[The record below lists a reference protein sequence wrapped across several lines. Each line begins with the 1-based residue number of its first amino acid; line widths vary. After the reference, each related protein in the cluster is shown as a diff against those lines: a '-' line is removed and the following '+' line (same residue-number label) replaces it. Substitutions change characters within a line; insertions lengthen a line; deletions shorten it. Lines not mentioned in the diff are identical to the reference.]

1 MNIFAKWKV
10 ILILAVLILSTW
22 FLVPTIRWYSM
33 TPKARQDLQK
43 VDYKEWKSINE
54 GKLNLGLDLQGGVS
68 LLLRVDTDTLQTMA
82 MDKEIERINTEF
94 TAKNSP
100 IRATLSENSAYIII
114 AYPDEDQRQ
123 AASNIAMGSDI
134 LEKIDSPE
142 GKLYYQPS
150 PLRINQKLSDT
161 VEQARHV
168 IENRVNELGLSE
180 TMVAKVGDDKIAVQL
195 PGETDPER
203 ATNIIRRQAFLEFKL
218 VADDALINSI
228 IDEQGNLRPG
238 AIIPDGYEL
247 KYLKE
252 TKGTD
257 VTKIPILVK
266 KRADLTGDHITS
278 ARVSRDSMS
287 FGAAYVELKLDREG
301 ARMFERVT
309 GMNVNK
315 KLAIVLD
322 GEVKSAP
329 NIQERIPNG
338 SARIT
343 GQYTENE
350 ARDLALVLK
359 SGALPVPLV
368 IEESRTVGPTL
379 GYDSIRKGIMSAVI
393 GGILIVLFMFVYYK
407 GSGLIADMALILNLI
422 ILMAAMSMLGA
433 TLTVP
438 GIAGIV
444 LTIGMAV
451 DANVLIFERI
461 REELRAGKTPRAA
474 IEAGYGRAFSA
485 ILDSN
490 VTTIIAAFMLVQFGS
505 SAVKG
510 FAITLMVGIAISMF
524 TAILVTR
531 VVFDWISLRSGF
543 KKLSI

>member
-68 LLLRVDTDTLQTMA
+68 LLLRVDTDTLQAMA

-100 IRATLSENSAYIII
+100 IRATLSENSTYIII

>member
-1 MNIFAKWKV
+1 MNIKWKL
-10 ILILAVLILSTW
+10 LIIFVVLAAAVY

-33 TPKARQDLQK
+33 TPKARQELQK
-43 VDYKEWKSINE
+43 VDYASWKSLNA

-68 LLLRVDTDTLQTMA
+68 LLLRVDAASLQSMTL
-82 MDKEIERINTEF
+82 DKEIERINTEF

-100 IRATLSENSAYIII
+100 LRATLSENSTTIVI
-114 AYPDEDQRQ
+114 AYPDATSRD
-123 AASNIAMGSDI
+123 AANTVAMNSDL
-134 LEKIDSPE
+134 LEKVESPE
-142 GKLYYQPS
+142 GKLYYQVS
-150 PLRINQKLSDT
+150 PMRLSQKLADT

-218 VADDALINSI
+218 VADPALTNSVV
-228 IDEQGNLRPG
+228 DENGNLRPG

-247 KYLKE
+247 KYLSE
-252 TKGTD
+252 NKGGE
-257 VTKIPILVK
+257 VSKRPMLIK
-266 KRADLTGDHITS
+266 KRADLTGDHIVT
-278 ARVSRDSMS
+278 ARVGRDSMS
-287 FGAAYVELKLDREG
+287 FGSPIVELSLDREG
-301 ARMFERVT
+301 ARIFERVT
-309 GMNVNK
+309 GMNINK
-315 KLAIVLD
+315 QLAIVLD

-343 GQYTENE
+343 GQYTEQE
-350 ARDLALVLK
+350 AKDLSLVLK
-359 SGALPVPLV
+359 SGALPAPLV
-368 IEESRTVGPTL
+368 VEESRTVGPTL
-379 GYDSIRKGIMSAVI
+379 GYDSIRKGILSAVI
-393 GGILIVLFMFVYYK
+393 GCLLVVLFMVVYYK
-407 GSGLIADMALILNLI
+407 GSGLIADLALILNLI
-422 ILMAAMSMLGA
+422 VLLAAMSGLGA

-474 IEAGYGRAFSA
+474 IDAGYNRAFSA

-531 VVFDWISLRSGF
+531 VIFDWISLRSGF

>member
-68 LLLRVDTDTLQTMA
+68 LLLRVDTDALQAMA

-134 LEKIDSPE
+134 LEKIDSPD

-257 VTKIPILVK
+257 ITKIPILVK

-407 GSGLIADMALILNLI
+407 GSGLIADLALILNLI

-510 FAITLMVGIAISMF
+510 FAITLMVGITISMF

>member
-68 LLLRVDTDTLQTMA
+68 LLLRVDTDTLQAMA